1 MVSGSWSQ
9 ASVSTP
15 INSDCTCVFEL
26 DPLRPG
32 RRLSD
37 TTHQRQAFDIG
48 GATVSMIL
56 VALIGGALTLGVL
69 GLSWDLSREPSDQW
83 SAAFLLGAIDL
94 YQVAGSPVLE
104 HAGVR
109 CRFQPTCSHYAAEV
123 ISMRGAL
130 VGVWKTASRVARCGP
145 WTPEGTLDPP

>member
-15 INSDCTCVFEL
+15 TNSDCTCVFEL

-37 TTHQRQAFDIG
+37 VTRQCQALGSG

-56 VALIGGALTLGVL
+56 VALILGTLT
-69 GLSWDLSREPSDQW
+69 LSWDLSREPSDQW

-94 YQVAGSPVLE
+94 YQVAGSPILE

-123 ISMRGAL
+123 ISKRGAF